1 MGERLFSSEPIS
13 LRMDRRS
20 PEAVRLREAVSKKL
34 LDFLGNY
41 SDDVLAEYIVVLVC
55 NGKHQNQARDDL
67 QAFLGEESGTFVAW
81 LWDYLSKEFISKAT
95 CDLAD
100 PKAKVTTNH
109 SKSLDRENISSVL
122 ANHDAQSIGPP
133 KTKNGSLEPPTCS
146 TTSDYLKPFQL
157 SERLQPCPPNLDERS
172 TAVNMESFKSQ
183 EIALQKSFG
192 SKSGNFT
199 AAAKNILSSITSSHE
214 VSPVDNQ
221 SLHYELQ
228 HRKIPKNGSS
238 TVPSQR
244 LPEPKTE
251 QTAICLR
258 SVIAE
263 EHQLRP
269 SSNRDFA
276 ETRLPSTAMDDLSHQ
291 TVRLRGNVW
300 DRLGRPHAEDQ
311 RPIQREI
318 SDHLDLIESGKL
330 DHREEPPNPRLTRI
344 SSVASTTSSLNKHSY
359 ADDRGDAEGISVKL
373 SGECRTSDKMV
384 DGSTLKRKR
393 EMGELHTN
401 NGSSCKE
408 NYLQGKG
415 NYRHERHSIPIKQN
429 CQQSVN
435 KFARVAESDAK
446 FCLINPAYT
455 GQDSKASV
463 VSQSQV
469 NKNSMTSPTENLVP
483 VSRTLPTNSKSQSKT
498 DGGKANQKPVQEDVL
513 AVKLRLRQIEMDML
527 KLRSKQAARSTDGK
541 QNVSS
546 ALQNLSE
553 EGIDSRTVLV
563 ANVHF
568 AATRESLISHF
579 GKCGTIAKVIML
591 TDAVTALPKGAAYI
605 VFANKESVDK
615 AISLSGTSF
624 FSRILKVIRKVEVPP
639 DFLVPSQPTL
649 KQPQPF
655 YPQPSYGK
663 IPKQKPYT
671 SSHLQWRRDQR
682 SGGESSLTASSNG
695 LGSSNSGD

>member
-81 LWDYLSKEFISKAT
+81 LWDYLSKEFILKAT
-95 CDLAD
+95 RDLAD
-100 PKAKVTTNH
+100 PTTNH
-109 SKSLDRENISSVL
+109 GKSLDRENISSIL

-133 KTKNGSLEPPTCS
+133 KTKNGSLELPICS
-146 TTSDYLKPFQL
+146 TTSEYLKPFQL
-157 SERLQPCPPNLDERS
+157 SEKLQPCPPNLDERS
-172 TAVNMESFKSQ
+172 TAVNMEGLKSQ
-183 EIALQKSFG
+183 EIVLQKSFG

-199 AAAKNILSSITSSHE
+199 AAAKNILSSITCSHE
-214 VSPVDNQ
+214 VSPVGNQ

-238 TVPSQR
+238 TVPSQ
-244 LPEPKTE
+244 
-251 QTAICLR
+251 Q
-258 SVIAE
+258 

-300 DRLGRPHAEDQ
+300 DRLGRPHVEDQ
-311 RPIQREI
+311 RPIQREL

-330 DHREEPPNPRLTRI
+330 DHQQEPPNPRLTRI

-359 ADDRGDAEGISVKL
+359 AVDRGHAEGISVKL

-393 EMGELHTN
+393 EMGELNTN

-408 NYLQGKG
+408 NYLQDKG
-415 NYRHERHSIPIKQN
+415 HYQHERHSIPVKQN

-446 FCLINPAYT
+446 FCLINHADI

-469 NKNSMTSPTENLVP
+469 NKNSITSPTENLVP
-483 VSRTLPTNSKSQSKT
+483 VSTTLPTNSKSQSKT
-498 DGGKANQKPVQEDVL
+498 DGGKANQKPVQEEDVL
-513 AVKLRLRQIEMDML
+513 AVKLRLHQIEMDML

-546 ALQNLSE
+546 VLQNLSE
-553 EGIDSRTVLV
+553 EGIESRTVLV

-663 IPKQKPYT
+663 IPMQKPYT

-695 LGSSNSGD
+695 LGSSNSGN